1 MRSWLALSIPLM
13 FAAGCTPAVTLGA
26 HAIHTAQ
33 AADSKET
40 WIYLQSADEHQTG
53 VYRCADGPQGPVCR
67 KAKLLKD

>member
-1 MRSWLALSIPLM
+1 MRYILASALFGLSVT
-13 FAAGCTPAVTLGA
+13 GCTPAVTLGA

>member
-1 MRSWLALSIPLM
+1 MRYILAPALLALSL
-13 FAAGCTPAVTLGA
+13 AGCTPAVTLGA

-40 WIYLQSADEHQTG
+40 WIYLQSADDQQTG
-53 VYRCADGPQGPVCR
+53 VYRCADGPLGPICR

>member
-33 AADSKET
+33 AADSRET
-40 WIYLQSADEHQTG
+40 WIYLQSADDQQTG
-53 VYRCADGPQGPVCR
+53 VYRCADGPLGPICR
-67 KAKLLKD
+67 KAKLLRD